1 MGITETKKLIN
12 FFKEDVIG
20 LFQIDYALVGKELG
34 ELDSEEKK
42 DLLIEIGSAVI
53 EILANMKI
61 TPTSLAFGMVKKL
74 AAKV

>member
-1 MGITETKKLIN
+1 MGITETTKLIN
-12 FFKEDVIG
+12 FFKEDIIG

-61 TPTSLAFGMVKKL
+61 TPSSLAFSMVKKL